1 MATMTAKQVQ
11 HLGELH
17 ARFSAGTFSETD
29 VSALLVLL
37 REKSRGGPILELA
50 HSIVHSERDSG
61 MFFRRMKQN
70 RDVLNNLGRKSGTVH
85 SGDIFSSDDFAQ
97 NLDDTFVRHGFTSL
111 SRPLDDLI
119 FLCGLSLLQGGSVR
133 AGKKFGELS
142 LALTSERFELHATI
156 LVKHDGREVRVA
168 FPVASVANCW
178 IPVCNPRA
186 HLTAEGSIRVSV
198 VDSAPI
204 IEGFKPFEV
213 HIEREPPI
221 SGSDVK
227 ELAAQ
232 LGLAEQENGIV
243 YAPAERSAMTLHYDG
258 QRLTV
263 PGVPDFFRAGSDYER
278 ILRRARL
285 SLGAC
290 VHDDAGAH
298 WFLDGLAVA
307 PDGFHCHWV
316 GKGSATCTR
325 PA

>member
-17 ARFSAGTFSETD
+17 ARLSAGVFSETD

-37 REKSRGGPILELA
+37 REKSRGGPIQELA

-61 MFFRRMKQN
+61 LFFWRMKQN
-70 RDVLNNLGRKSGTVH
+70 HDLLNDFGRKSGVVH

-97 NLDDTFVRHGFTSL
+97 NLDDTFVRFGFPSL
-111 SRPLDDLI
+111 ARPLDDLI
-119 FLCGLSLLQGGSVR
+119 FLCGLSLLQGGSVK
-133 AGKKFGELS
+133 AGNTFGELS
-142 LALTSERFELHATI
+142 LAVTSERFELHATI
-156 LVKHDGREVRVA
+156 LVQFQGKEVRVA
-168 FPVASVANCW
+168 FPVASVTNRW

-186 HLTAEGSIRVSV
+186 HLSAQGAVRVSV
-198 VDSAPI
+198 VDLAPI
-204 IEGFKPFEV
+204 IEGFKVFEV
-213 HIEREPPI
+213 YIERLPPI
-221 SGSDVK
+221 AQSEVK
-227 ELAAQ
+227 ELAAR
-232 LGLAEQENGIV
+232 LGLAEQGNDIV
-243 YAPAERSAMTLHYDG
+243 YSPASKPAMTLRYDG

-263 PGVPDFFRAGSDYER
+263 RGLPPFFEAGSDYER
-278 ILRRARL
+278 ILKSARS

-298 WFLDGLAVA
+298 WFLEGLEVA

>member
-1 MATMTAKQVQ
+1 MTAKPVQ

-61 MFFRRMKQN
+61 LFFRRMKEN
-70 RDVLNNLGRKSGTVH
+70 RDVLNNIGRKSGTVH
-85 SGDIFSSDDFAQ
+85 SGDVFSSNDFAQ
-97 NLDDTFVRHGFTSL
+97 NLDDTFVRYGFTSL
-111 SRPLDDLI
+111 ARPLDELI
-119 FLCGLSLLQGGSVR
+119 FLCALSLLQGGSVK

-142 LALTSERFELHATI
+142 LALTSERLELHATT
-156 LVKHDGREVRVA
+156 LVEYAGKEVRVV
-168 FPVASVANCW
+168 FPVASVANRW

-186 HLTAEGSIRVSV
+186 HLSAQGSMRVSV

-221 SGSDVK
+221 AGSEVK

-232 LGLAEQENGIV
+232 LGLAEKENGIV
-243 YAPAERSAMTLHYDG
+243 YAPTDRPALTLRYDG
-258 QRLTV
+258 RRLTV
-263 PGVPDFFRAGSDYER
+263 PGLPDFFRSGSDYER
-278 ILRRARL
+278 ILKGARAM
-285 SLGAC
+285 LGAC

-298 WFLDGLAVA
+298 WFLEGLEIA

-316 GKGSATCTR
+316 GKGSATCIR